1 MNFTQQLVAMMVA
14 VLMADGKQEP
24 EELEVIR
31 AMARDLELDIN
42 EVEELIALEIANPQ
56 PIKNVAKK
64 IKKEDRETILAGCV
78 SVALSDKYLCQSEI
92 ELLLEIAKLLKVSVA
107 KTILN
112 IAAFVQNDRSILIEG
127 NDALHNEIT
136 IEEDDEE

>member
-56 PIKNVAKK
+56 PINNVAKQ